1 MAILRINESITVQE
15 MFDALLF
22 WLNEHKSPIESI
34 TTLLCPSCGKLLVN
48 GGCPDEFATQLDRE
62 RDPNFDQYC
71 RELDH
76 RSAS

>member
-22 WLNEHKSPIESI
+22 WIKEKKSPIVSVS
-34 TTLLCPSCGKLLVN
+34 TLLCPSCGKLLVK
-48 GGCPDEFATQLDRE
+48 GDCPDESETQLDRE
-62 RDPNFDQYC
+62 RDPNFDLFC

-76 RSAS
+76 RSES